1 MTKQI
6 IWVLAFCIFFF
17 AVGALIYWRLSRT
30 RPPRTTAVSNW
41 PSVPPATPP
50 TASTAPG
57 KAAPVAPPVS
67 ELPAKKENASAEP
80 EFALRPGETLEY
92 AANLPKLNSTV
103 ANLKIVAVEKRNN
116 GRKGSWHLQAVAHTE
131 NPYRMVF
138 QLDDQFDSYS
148 DAASMTSVQYEMHLS
163 ERGQTAE
170 IVERMLTSPTDPPP
184 MGISGVRVLPGTRD
198 PLGMLEYMRGVDWSR
213 TSEVHSPVFDG
224 HKLYQ
229 VRAVMV
235 GKSVAVSVPAGKFD
249 TTKIEIHVLDDG
261 VEMKDAHFFL
271 YLVNDPVRLPVL
283 LEAVLPVAT
292 ARVELTKTPQAA
304 AANSR

>member
-1 MTKQI
+1 
-6 IWVLAFCIFFF
+6 
-17 AVGALIYWRLSRT
+17 
-30 RPPRTTAVSNW
+30 
-41 PSVPPATPP
+41 
-50 TASTAPG
+50 
-57 KAAPVAPPVS
+57 
-67 ELPAKKENASAEP
+67 
-80 EFALRPGETLEY
+80 
-92 AANLPKLNSTV
+92 
-103 ANLKIVAVEKRNN
+103 
-116 GRKGSWHLQAVAHTE
+116 
-131 NPYRMVF
+131 
-138 QLDDQFDSYS
+138 
-148 DAASMTSVQYEMHLS
+148 
-163 ERGQTAE
+163 
-170 IVERMLTSPTDPPP
+170 LTSPTDPPP